1 MVTSTGIEIIALEEH
16 YWDTV
21 ITDNYKG
28 PNSTRRGP
36 LLERLY
42 DLHDLRI
49 KEMDD
54 AGIDIQVLSHGAPS
68 AQRLDPDTGPKI
80 TQQANNNLNHTVRSN
95 PDRFYGFAALATAHP
110 ESAADELERC
120 VKDFG
125 FKGAMIHGLTNGE
138 FNDGKKY
145 WPIYARAQA
154 LDVPIY
160 LHPGYPHPDVIN
172 AYYQDYLSD
181 FPALA
186 TAGWGYTVE
195 TATQA
200 IRMVLCGVFDEY
212 PKLQM
217 ILGHM
222 GETLPFLL
230 WRINQ
235 ALSRVENAQTR
246 SFREIF
252 ESHFH
257 ITTSGNFSNP
267 ALLCTIQEMGIDR
280 IMFSVDYPFVEN
292 QPGKDWAEQVNLCLE
307 DRKKLLNG
315 NVRKLLKL

>member
-1 MVTSTGIEIIALEEH
+1 MATSTGIEIIALEEH
-16 YWDTV
+16 YWDP
-21 ITDNYKG
+21 IMTDHYVG
-28 PNSTRRGP
+28 RDASRRGP
-36 LLERLY
+36 VQDRLY
-42 DLHDLRI
+42 DVEALRL

-68 AQRLDPDTGPKI
+68 AQKFDAQSGPEI
-80 TQQANNNLNHTVRSN
+80 TKQANDKLYETVQKH
-95 PDRFYGFAALATAHP
+95 PDRYFGFAALATAHP

-120 VKDFG
+120 VKDLG

-138 FNDGKKY
+138 FNDSKKY
-145 WPIYARAQA
+145 WPIYARAEA

-160 LHPGYPHPDVIN
+160 LHPGYPHEDVVK
-172 AYYQDYLSD
+172 AYYQDYLED

-186 TAGWGYTVE
+186 GPGWGYTVE

-200 IRMVLCGVFDEY
+200 IRMILSGVFDEY

-222 GETLPFLL
+222 GESLPFLL
-230 WRINQ
+230 WRVNQ
-235 ALSRVENAQTR
+235 ALSRVENTQTR

-252 ESHFH
+252 EAHFH
-257 ITTSGNFSNP
+257 VTTSGNFSNP
-267 ALLCTIQEMGIDR
+267 ALLCTVQEMGIDR

-292 QPGKDWAEQVNLCLE
+292 QPGRDWAEQLNLSLE
-307 DRKKLLNG
+307 DRRKLLNG
-315 NVRKLLKL
+315 NVRKLLRL